1 MVTSRSPKP
10 LLRVRVLLPLP
21 KKAAVWLLFFHWC
34 GNLSIKQDAELDIR
48 SNTLEVYVLNVFAV
62 KGAFPTL
69 MTYFRPTKSFK
80 TYTRQGDRF
89 AKTE

>member
-48 SNTLEVYVLNVFAV
+48 SNTLEVYGLNVFAV
-62 KGAFPTL
+62 KGAFSGFDDILSPYKEL
-69 MTYFRPTKSFK
+69 KYR
-80 TYTRQGDRF
+80 RQGGRF